1 MIVAGLFAGLA
12 ACMDLPAAAFAGV
25 VGLIILLQAP
35 RGLVWFLPAV
45 LVGPAI
51 QTGINHEAFGTWLPI
66 YNQFGGPWYEF
77 AGSHW
82 SKLHNV
88 PREPGIDFIDE
99 PKEVYAFNFLIGHH
113 GLFSLTPVWLLA
125 LAGLVL
131 PFRGSLAASRLHRL
145 TPLILIVVLGFYI
158 WKTNNYGGW
167 TSGPRWLFWLTP
179 LLLLALVPAV
189 DRLSASRLGRGIAY
203 LCLGVSAFSA
213 AYPWTNPWRMPWIYQ
228 WAEYMGWVQ
237 Y

>member
-1 MIVAGLFAGLA
+1 MILAGLFAGLA

-35 RGLVWFLPAV
+35 RGLVWFVPAV
-45 LVGPAI
+45 LAAPAV
-51 QTGINHEAFGTWLPI
+51 QTAINHEAFGTWLPI

-113 GLFSLTPVWLLA
+113 GLFSLTPLWLLA
-125 LAGLVL
+125 LAGLVF
-131 PFRGSLAASRLHRL
+131 PVRGPLAASRLHRL
-145 TPLILIVVLGFYI
+145 TPLILAVVLGFYI

-179 LLLLALVPAV
+179 LLLLALVPAT
-189 DRLSASRLGRGIAY
+189 DRLGVSRLGRGVAY

-213 AYPWTNPWRMPWIYQ
+213 AYPWTNPWRMPWTFQ